1 MAVDLERL
9 RLQVGRAYE
18 RGRVRHAFA
27 GAGPLLALATLVAS
41 LQPAPLVVLGVGVV
55 LFASG
60 VVLLWRGQ
68 QLGRGAWVGASA
80 GLIPLG
86 FGICVRAY
94 QHWCQGSMFMPG
106 CVAACAA
113 GGVVAGVW
121 IALVA
126 KQEVTKV
133 AFVASAAG
141 VALLTGALGCSCAG
155 PLGVGGMLVGLLVP
169 FGWLLIQRAG
179 AKSERGGHGVP
190 PSGPDERR

>member
-9 RLQVGRAYE
+9 RTQVGRAYE

-27 GAGPLLALATLVAS
+27 GAAPLLALVALIAS
-41 LQPAPLVVLGVGVV
+41 LQPKPMVVLGVGAV

-68 QLGRGAWVGASA
+68 QLGRGAWMGASA
-80 GLIPLG
+80 GLIPLA
-86 FGICVRAY
+86 FGVCVRAY
-94 QHWCQGSMFMPG
+94 QHWCQGAMFMPG
-106 CVAACAA
+106 CVAACVT

-126 KQEVTKV
+126 RQQVARM

-169 FGWLLIQRAG
+169 VGPVLFRHAHNAKAQRTEG
-179 AKSERGGHGVP
+179 
-190 PSGPDERR
+190 